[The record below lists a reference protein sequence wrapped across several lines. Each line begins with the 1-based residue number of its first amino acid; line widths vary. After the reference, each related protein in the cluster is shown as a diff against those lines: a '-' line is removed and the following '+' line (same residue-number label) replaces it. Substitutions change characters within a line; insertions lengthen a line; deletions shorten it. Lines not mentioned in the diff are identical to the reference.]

1 MFPPKT
7 AARKPRLFLIPIRVF
22 LATVLLTLLAFAV
35 SLLLGI
41 LGIVIAARVRGI
53 PPDLS
58 FAYRYIAAPIAAI
71 VGAIV
76 IILALALEI
85 RHYRQSKALAQIER
99 MS

>member
-1 MFPPKT
+1 MFLLKT

-41 LGIVIAARVRGI
+41 LGIVIAAHVRDA
-53 PPDLS
+53 PADLS
-58 FAYRYIAAPIAAI
+58 FAYRYIAAPTAAI
-71 VGAIV
+71 IGAIV
-76 IILALALEI
+76 MILVIALEI

>member
-22 LATVLLTLLAFAV
+22 LATVLATLLAFAV

-41 LGIVIAARVRGI
+41 LGIVIAARVRGV
-53 PPDLS
+53 PADLS
-58 FAYRYIAAPIAAI
+58 FAYRYIAAPFAAI

-76 IILALALEI
+76 MVLALALEI

-99 MS
+99 IS

>member
-76 IILALALEI
+76 MILALALEI
-85 RHYRQSKALAQIER
+85 RHYRQSKALTQIER

>member
-7 AARKPRLFLIPIRVF
+7 VARKPRLFLIPIRVF

-41 LGIVIAARVRGI
+41 LGIVIAAHVRRV
-53 PPDLS
+53 PADLS

-76 IILALALEI
+76 MVLAIALEI

>member
-7 AARKPRLFLIPIRVF
+7 AARQPRLFLIPIRVF
-22 LATVLLTLLAFAV
+22 LATVLICLLAFAV

-41 LGIVIAARVRGI
+41 LGIVIAAHVRGV
-53 PPDLS
+53 PADLS
-58 FAYRYIAAPIAAI
+58 FAYRYIAAPIAAT

-76 IILALALEI
+76 LILAIALEI

>member
-1 MFPPKT
+1 M
-7 AARKPRLFLIPIRVF
+7 AVRKPRLFLIPIRVF

-41 LGIVIAARVRGI
+41 LGILIAAQVHGV
-53 PPDLS
+53 PADLS

-71 VGAIV
+71 VGVIV
-76 IILALALEI
+76 MILAIALEI

-99 MS
+99 IS

>member
-1 MFPPKT
+1 
-7 AARKPRLFLIPIRVF
+7 VF
-22 LATVLLTLLAFAV
+22 LATVLVTLLAFAV

-41 LGIVIAARVRGI
+41 LGIVIAARVRGVH
-53 PPDLS
+53 PDLS
-58 FAYRYIAAPIAAI
+58 FAYRYIAAPFAAI

-76 IILALALEI
+76 MVLALALEI

>member
-7 AARKPRLFLIPIRVF
+7 VARKPRLFLIPIRVF
-22 LATVLLTLLAFAV
+22 LATILVTLLAFAV

-41 LGIVIAARVRGI
+41 LGIVIAARVRGVH
-53 PPDLS
+53 PDLS
-58 FAYRYIAAPIAAI
+58 FAYRYIAAPFAAI

-76 IILALALEI
+76 MVLALALEI

>member
-41 LGIVIAARVRGI
+41 L
-53 PPDLS
+53 
-58 FAYRYIAAPIAAI
+58 
-71 VGAIV
+71 
-76 IILALALEI
+76 
-85 RHYRQSKALAQIER
+85 
-99 MS
+99 

>member
-7 AARKPRLFLIPIRVF
+7 AARKSRLFLIPIRVF

-41 LGIVIAARVRGI
+41 LGIVIAAHARGA
-53 PPDLS
+53 PADLS

-71 VGAIV
+71 VGVIV
-76 IILALALEI
+76 MILAIALEI
-85 RHYRQSKALAQIER
+85 RHYRQSKALAQLER

>member
-58 FAYRYIAAPIAAI
+58 CAYRYIAAPIAAI

-76 IILALALEI
+76 MILALALEI
-85 RHYRQSKALAQIER
+85 RHYRQSKALTQIER

>member
-7 AARKPRLFLIPIRVF
+7 AGRKPRLFLIPIRVF
-22 LATVLLTLLAFAV
+22 LATVLATLLAFAV

-41 LGIVIAARVRGI
+41 LGIVIAAHVRGT
-53 PPDLS
+53 PADLS

-76 IILALALEI
+76 MVLAITLEI

-99 MS
+99 IS

>member
-7 AARKPRLFLIPIRVF
+7 AAREPCLFLIPIRVL
-22 LATVLLTLLAFAV
+22 LATVLMSLLAFAV

-41 LGIVIAARVRGI
+41 LGIVIAAHVRGV
-53 PPDLS
+53 PADLRL
-58 FAYRYIAAPIAAI
+58 AYQYIAAPIAVI

-76 IILALALEI
+76 MVLSIALEI
-85 RHYRQSKALAQIER
+85 RHYRQSKALAKIER

>member
-7 AARKPRLFLIPIRVF
+7 ATRKPRLFLIPIRVF

-41 LGIVIAARVRGI
+41 LGIVIAAHVRGI

-71 VGAIV
+71 IGALV
-76 IILALALEI
+76 MILAIALEI

-99 MS
+99 IS

>member
-7 AARKPRLFLIPIRVF
+7 AGREPRLFLIPIHLF
-22 LATVLLTLLAFAV
+22 LATLLATLLAFAV

-41 LGIVIAARVRGI
+41 LGIVIAAHVRGT
-53 PPDLS
+53 PADLS

-76 IILALALEI
+76 MILAIALEI

-99 MS
+99 IS

>member
-41 LGIVIAARVRGI
+41 LGIVIAAHFRGV
-53 PPDLS
+53 PADLS
-58 FAYRYIAAPIAAI
+58 FAYRYIATPIAAI

-76 IILALALEI
+76 MVLSIALEI
-85 RHYRQSKALAQIER
+85 RHYRQSKALAKIER

>member
-1 MFPPKT
+1 MSPPKT
-7 AARKPRLFLIPIRVF
+7 AGRKPRLFLIPIRVF
-22 LATVLLTLLAFAV
+22 LATILVTLLVFAV

-41 LGIVIAARVRGI
+41 LGIVIAARVRGAHA
-53 PPDLS
+53 DLS
-58 FAYRYIAAPIAAI
+58 FAYRYIAAPFAAI

-76 IILALALEI
+76 MVLAIALEI

>member
-41 LGIVIAARVRGI
+41 LAIVIAARVRGI

-76 IILALALEI
+76 MILALALEI
-85 RHYRQSKALAQIER
+85 RHYRQSKALTQIER

>member
-1 MFPPKT
+1 VSPAKT
-7 AARKPRLFLIPIRVF
+7 SARKPRLFLIPVRVF
-22 LATVLLTLLAFAV
+22 LAAALSTLLAFAV

-41 LGIVIAARVRGI
+41 VGIAVAAHVRRA
-53 PPDLS
+53 PADLS
-58 FAYRYIAAPIAAI
+58 VAYRYIAAPTAAT

-76 IILALALEI
+76 LILAIALEI

>member
-1 MFPPKT
+1 VFPPKA

-22 LATVLLTLLAFAV
+22 LATILLTLVAFAV

-41 LGIVIAARVRGI
+41 LGIVIAAHVRGV
-53 PPDLS
+53 PADLR

-71 VGAIV
+71 VGV
-76 IILALALEI
+76 VVMILAIALEI
-85 RHYRQSKALAQIER
+85 RHYRQSKALAQLER

>member
-1 MFPPKT
+1 VSPRKT
-7 AARKPRLFLIPIRVF
+7 AAPEPRLFLIPIRVF
-22 LATVLLTLLAFAV
+22 LATVLVSLLAFAV

-41 LGIVIAARVRGI
+41 LGIVIAAHVRGT

-71 VGAIV
+71 IGAIV
-76 IILALALEI
+76 MVLAIPLEI

-99 MS
+99 IS

>member
-1 MFPPKT
+1 VFPPKT

-76 IILALALEI
+76 MILALALEI
-85 RHYRQSKALAQIER
+85 RHYRQSKALTQIER